1 MSNYTATLN
10 MSLNVLYL
18 ALKMF
23 SRFCTSCQLSSK
35 VQTCT
40 FSGASGEPQHWTPD
54 ASLQWRRKRRFPP
67 ACLPRQHSLPPHPQP
82 ASCIQVTFLAFG
94 RIRLCNF
101 LLYTK
106 GLNLLLINLQLPILG
121 WITSLY
127 VYLSI
132 EEYKNKLS
140 FAPPN
145 PRRISNA
152 LSPRVG
158 NLIKMLI
165 LIQQIWL
172 ASEILHAIFKN

>member
-1 MSNYTATLN
+1 MSDYTATLN
-10 MSLNVLYL
+10 MSLNMLYL

-35 VQTCT
+35 VQTHT

-54 ASLQWRRKRRFPP
+54 TSLQQRKERRFPP
-67 ACLPRQHSLPPHPQP
+67 ACLPHQHSYHLTHSQLP
-82 ASCIQVTFLAFG
+82 AS
-94 RIRLCNF
+94 RLPSWPLEESDSNF

-121 WITSLY
+121 RITSLY

-132 EEYKNKLS
+132 EHKNKLS
-140 FAPPN
+140 FVPLN
-145 PRRISNA
+145 PRRIGNA